1 MNYTHCV
8 CQKGYYLAI
17 ISTVVETDKPLDEL
31 KPAFQIIGDVLE
43 TFITVSDEW
52 EPVEEKFEDNVIIT
66 KSFSSVSHFEPD
78 TVNVLNLYEKMTGK
92 RLDLEN
98 LEEIKTTEDNK
109 NTKDSKNSEETEKTA
124 GN

>member
-1 MNYTHCV
+1 V

-78 TVNVLNLYEKMTGK
+78 TVNVLNLYEKMTGNS
-92 RLDLEN
+92 LDLDN
-98 LEEIKTTEDNK
+98 LEDNKTTEDNK
-109 NTKDSKNSEETEKTA
+109 ITEVNKTLRDSTNSVETA
-124 GN
+124 GK